1 MNQPKDITGQLV
13 EYIKK
18 NLAKGYN
25 QDTLRFSLMS
35 QGYSKITVENAI
47 ERAHKQLS
55 ETLPAIKEKPQI
67 TYKVITED
75 NTETITTMPLKKKPW
90 WRTLFE

>member
-1 MNQPKDITGQLV
+1 MTA
-13 EYIKK
+13 KK
-18 NLAKGYN
+18 K
-25 QDTLRFSLMS
+25 
-35 QGYSKITVENAI
+35 AI
-47 ERAHKQLS
+47 ELANKS
-55 ETLPAIKEKPQI
+55 IEEKIPPIKEKPQI